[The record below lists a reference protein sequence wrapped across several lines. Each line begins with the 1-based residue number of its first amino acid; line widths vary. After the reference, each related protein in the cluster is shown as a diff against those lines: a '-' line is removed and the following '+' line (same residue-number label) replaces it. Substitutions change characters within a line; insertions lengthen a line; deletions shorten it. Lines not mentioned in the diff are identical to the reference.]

1 MSDDQV
7 SSQSSLGQ
15 GHARNVQGDRG
26 QDDGGDEGVHDK
38 PKRVTEGAWDG
49 GCVDAQ

>member
-1 MSDDQV
+1 MIKFPPRAPW
-7 SSQSSLGQ
+7 
-15 GHARNVQGDRG
+15 ARAMAGMFKVIAARMMGVH
-26 QDDGGDEGVHDK
+26 EGVHDK